1 MVSCFVDQFLP
12 EAALGEK
19 TFAVK
24 FPMISTAMGEGKCAG
39 IARTGAE
46 YVVSGDPSCL
56 MQIGGVLSRA
66 RSNVRP
72 LYLAEVL
79 NQR

>member
-1 MVSCFVDQFLP
+1 
-12 EAALGEK
+12 
-19 TFAVK
+19 
-24 FPMISTAMGEGKCAG
+24 MISTAMGEGKCAG